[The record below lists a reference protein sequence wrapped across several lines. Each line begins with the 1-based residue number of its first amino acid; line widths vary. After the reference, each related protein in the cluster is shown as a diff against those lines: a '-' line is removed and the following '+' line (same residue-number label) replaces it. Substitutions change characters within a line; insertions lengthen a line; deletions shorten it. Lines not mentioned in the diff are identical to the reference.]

1 MEKRVWEKAATLL
14 TTAWISDRLGLL
26 FPSIIL
32 LFVLMAADYISGMLA
47 DKKES
52 LEHLFDKN
60 YGWSSKKSLVGIYK
74 KVGYIFI
81 ILVSVVS
88 DYLIYNLA
96 NEIGINFPTNT
107 MFGLLVVAWLIV
119 NELLSILENAGW
131 MGGEMP
137 EILKKIL
144 AELKK
149 I

>member
-47 DKKES
+47 AKKES

-74 KVGYIFI
+74 KLDIFLLFWFRLYQI
-81 ILVSVVS
+81 IL
-88 DYLIYNLA
+88 YI
-96 NEIGINFPTNT
+96 
-107 MFGLLVVAWLIV
+107 
-119 NELLSILENAGW
+119 ILQ
-131 MGGEMP
+131 M
-137 EILKKIL
+137 K
-144 AELKK
+144 
-149 I
+149 

>member
-47 DKKES
+47 AKKES
-52 LEHLFDKN
+52 LEHLFD
-60 YGWSSKKSLVGIYK
+60 KKSLVGIYK

-119 NELLSILENAGW
+119 NELLSILENAGR